1 MHLKTVWLI
10 LRSLNNQLST
20 QFLKTLL
27 RLQFLRKL
35 LLVTALLRSASTSL
49 LQRQFRT
56 LLRHQSSS
64 LSSQQSASLMLSSH
78 RSTTPF
84 QVITPT
90 SMLRR
95 ILPTTTKST
104 PSLRDLGKRTESLK
118 SLSAIEALTTMMS
131 GMIFQLCTMLFGA
144 RQPGSTV

>member
-1 MHLKTVWLI
+1 MK
-10 LRSLNNQLST
+10 SLNNQLST

-27 RLQFLRKL
+27 RLQFQRKL
-35 LLVTALLRSASTSL
+35 LLATALLRSASTL
-49 LQRQFRT
+49 LLLRQFRT
-56 LLRHQSSS
+56 LLRHQSFL
-64 LSSQQSASLMLSSH
+64 LSSQQSASLTLSSH
-78 RSTTPF
+78 RFTTLF

-104 PSLRDLGKRTESLK
+104 PSLKDPEKRTESQK

-144 RQPGSTV
+144 RQPGSMA